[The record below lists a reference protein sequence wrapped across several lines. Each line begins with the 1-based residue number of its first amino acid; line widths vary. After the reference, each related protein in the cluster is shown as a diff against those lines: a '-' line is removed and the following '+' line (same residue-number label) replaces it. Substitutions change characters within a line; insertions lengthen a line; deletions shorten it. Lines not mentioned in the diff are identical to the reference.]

1 MRVRSRPAAGEECV
15 AQRLQS
21 QRLERRR
28 LTDQAGH
35 TRAVCG
41 YTLTRVKPQS
51 EMSDEPAIAVAVAQG
66 SLPPGVVEATAVGVP
81 RVARD
86 HSSEKRA
93 AEAPGAS
100 SSSVPVAQAYVYS
113 PFMAKVRYTLLIP
126 ATALALYLRRLNVPR
141 SLRLFFCPGVCRLRR
156 GCERVH

>member
-1 MRVRSRPAAGEECV
+1 
-15 AQRLQS
+15 
-21 QRLERRR
+21 
-28 LTDQAGH
+28 
-35 TRAVCG
+35 
-41 YTLTRVKPQS
+41 
-51 EMSDEPAIAVAVAQG
+51 MSDEPAIAVAVAQG

-141 SLRLFFCPGVCRLRR
+141 SLRLLFALIYRCLPASTRMRAGTLSAMSFSWR
-156 GCERVH
+156 

>member
-1 MRVRSRPAAGEECV
+1 
-15 AQRLQS
+15 
-21 QRLERRR
+21 
-28 LTDQAGH
+28 
-35 TRAVCG
+35 
-41 YTLTRVKPQS
+41 
-51 EMSDEPAIAVAVAQG
+51 MSDEPAIAVAVAQG

-141 SLRLFFCPGVCRLRR
+141 SLRLRFCPYIYRCLPASTRMRAGTLSAMSFSWR
-156 GCERVH
+156 

>member
-1 MRVRSRPAAGEECV
+1 MWLHLDTCHHPN
-15 AQRLQS
+15 Q
-21 QRLERRR
+21 
-28 LTDQAGH
+28 
-35 TRAVCG
+35 
-41 YTLTRVKPQS
+41 
-51 EMSDEPAIAVAVAQG
+51 MSDEPAIAVAVAQG

-113 PFMAKVRYTLLIP
+113 PFMAKVRHTLLIP

-141 SLRLFFCPGVCRLRR
+141 SLRLLFCPYI
-156 GCERVH
+156 